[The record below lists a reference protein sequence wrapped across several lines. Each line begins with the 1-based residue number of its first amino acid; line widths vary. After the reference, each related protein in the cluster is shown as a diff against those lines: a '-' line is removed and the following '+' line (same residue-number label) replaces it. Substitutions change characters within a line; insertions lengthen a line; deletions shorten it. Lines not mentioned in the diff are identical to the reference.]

1 MYNEVETYQYPTHH
15 MEKSFTALSATFAL
29 TLSLLIPATS
39 FAYLSPEQVFGGQS
53 LTINRVDPTNQ
64 PPPPQQREGESVI
77 QQQQLNS
84 AAQRNAAQQ
93 SLQSIDDMPVDTYTP
108 PVSTAEPL
116 GLFDQNVQYEKR
128 QERLQDAKSGGP
140 TIIIGADGAVIDAN
154 GNVLHSGAPRVTATG
169 PESILTIIAMI
180 LAGCSTLAY
189 ASLRHQRIASL
200 PLSV

>member
-1 MYNEVETYQYPTHH
+1 
-15 MEKSFTALSATFAL
+15 MEKSFTAFSATFAL
-29 TLSLLIPATS
+29 SLSLLVPATS

-53 LTINRVDPTNQ
+53 LTINRTDPTNQ

-77 QQQQLNS
+77 EQQQLNS

-116 GLFDQNVQYEKR
+116 GLFDQNAQYEKR
-128 QERLQDAKSGGP
+128 QDRLQDAQNGGP

-169 PESILTIIAMI
+169 PESILTIIAMF
-180 LAGCSTLAY
+180 LAACSTFAY
-189 ASLRHQRIASL
+189 AYVKRRRIILLAPSLT
-200 PLSV
+200 SV